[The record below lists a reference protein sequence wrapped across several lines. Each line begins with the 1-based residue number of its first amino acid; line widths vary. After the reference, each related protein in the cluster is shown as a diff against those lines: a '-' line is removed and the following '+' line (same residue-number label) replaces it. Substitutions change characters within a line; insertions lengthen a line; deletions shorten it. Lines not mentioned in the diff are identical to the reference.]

1 MTNSESITCLPQEWE
16 TPTQVVRRV
25 GFSYRYTY
33 ARSADSQASGERGQD
48 YLTIREDEQRLAFAL
63 CDGVSQSFFGDL
75 AARWVGEALLSWLW
89 EELPPSDDHEKL
101 QVSLA
106 HRLRALAATAQEQ
119 VNTLPLPEG
128 LPLMVRDVLEAK
140 RALGSQSTFAGGMI
154 DTAAKRF
161 ILVWMG
167 DSRIRLWGPDGLEHT
182 DELGDTFHTHERWSS
197 HQGLV
202 GEVHVFTAPLEGVSR
217 IAVYSDGL
225 AQAAGSLA
233 TSPRNQALDALITD
247 AGHSPT
253 SDDVSFLELWLGAAP
268 DLGPLPLPAPVRVD
282 VTRMAGQLRTTWQPV
297 PGATHYQVE
306 YQSSDGTRSWEVSQ
320 PEWGLAEE
328 HPSAVAGGLRVRAW
342 RDDEPGQWSVPVPIP
357 AVGQPSLQGAGET
370 QPAMPPASRPV
381 AASVAGP
388 STPLLLLAMV
398 AVAGFLC
405 IAAAV
410 IVWRTPLGRGLLPAP
425 TMSPTSTPTP
435 TIASATPTLASS
447 PTATLP
453 LVPTATLESSPTLE
467 PTWTATATPT
477 TTPTLTWTPTPTPS
491 PTATPTPTWTLT
503 PTPTWT
509 LTPTPTATSTP
520 MPTPTLSPTLV
531 QSPTL
536 TPTVS
541 STPASSPPAKPTAT
555 LEPSLNE
562 PSTPDDLSSTTVGPE
577 AVSTGEGMWYTILA
591 V

>member
-16 TPTQVVRRV
+16 TPAQVVRRG
-25 GFSYRYTY
+25 GFSYRYSY
-33 ARSADSQASGERGQD
+33 ARSADSQASGEPGQD

-89 EELPPSDDHEKL
+89 EELPPSGDHEKL

-106 HRLRALAATAQEQ
+106 HRLRALAATAQEK

-128 LPLMVRDVLEAK
+128 LP
-140 RALGSQSTFAGGMI
+140 QSTFAGGMI
-154 DTAAKRF
+154 DTAAKRL

-182 DELGDTFHTHERWSS
+182 DELGDTFHTQERWSS

-202 GEVHVFTAPLEGVSR
+202 GQMHVFAAPLEGVSR
-217 IAVYSDGL
+217 VAAYSDGL
-225 AQAAGSLA
+225 ARLT
-233 TSPRNQALDALITD
+233 TSPSNQALDGLITD
-247 AGHSPT
+247 AGQSST
-253 SDDVSFLELWLGAAP
+253 SDDVSFLELRLGPAP
-268 DLGPLPLPAPVRVD
+268 DWGPLPLPAPVRAVD
-282 VTRMAGQLRTTWQPV
+282 
-297 PGATHYQVE
+297 
-306 YQSSDGTRSWEVSQ
+306 
-320 PEWGLAEE
+320 
-328 HPSAVAGGLRVRAW
+328 
-342 RDDEPGQWSVPVPIP
+342 
-357 AVGQPSLQGAGET
+357 QPSLQGAVET
-370 QPAMPPASRPV
+370 QPAMSPASRPV

-388 STPLLLLAMV
+388 STPLWLLPMV

-405 IAAAV
+405 VAAAV

-425 TMSPTSTPTP
+425 TMTATSTPTP
-435 TIASATPTLASS
+435 AEPLPLVASATPALASS

-453 LVPTATLESSPTLE
+453 LVPTATLESSPTLA
-467 PTWTATATPT
+467 PTWTATATPVPT
-477 TTPTLTWTPTPTPS
+477 TTPMLTWTPSPTSS

-503 PTPTWT
+503 PTPTRT

-520 MPTPTLSPTLV
+520 MPTPTPSPTLV

-541 STPASSPPAKPTAT
+541 STPAPSPGAEPTAT
-555 LEPSLNE
+555 LEPSLNA
-562 PSTPDDLSSTTVGPE
+562 PPTLDDLSSIREGPE
-577 AVSTGEGMWYTILA
+577 AVSAGEGMWYTILA
-591 V
+591 G

>member
-16 TPTQVVRRV
+16 TPAQVVRRG
-25 GFSYRYTY
+25 GFSYRYSY
-33 ARSADSQASGERGQD
+33 ARSADSQASGEPGQD

-89 EELPPSDDHEKL
+89 EELPPGDDVENL

-106 HRLRALAATAQEQ
+106 HRLRALAATAQQQ

-128 LPLMVRDVLEAK
+128 IAPMVRDVLEEK

-154 DTAAKRF
+154 DMAAKR
-161 ILVWMG
+161 LTMVWMG
-167 DSRIRLWGPDGLEHT
+167 DSRIRLWGPDGLERT

-202 GEVHVFTAPLEGVSR
+202 GEVHVFAAPLEGVSR
-217 IAVYSDGL
+217 IAAYSDGL
-225 AQAAGSLA
+225 VQAAGSLT
-233 TSPRNQALDALITD
+233 TSPSNQALDGLITD
-247 AGHSPT
+247 AGQSST
-253 SDDVSFLELWLGAAP
+253 SDDVSFLELWLGPAP
-268 DLGPLPLPAPVRVD
+268 DWGPLPLPAPVRAVD
-282 VTRMAGQLRTTWQPV
+282 
-297 PGATHYQVE
+297 
-306 YQSSDGTRSWEVSQ
+306 
-320 PEWGLAEE
+320 
-328 HPSAVAGGLRVRAW
+328 
-342 RDDEPGQWSVPVPIP
+342 
-357 AVGQPSLQGAGET
+357 QPSLQEAVET
-370 QPAMPPASRPV
+370 QPAMPPGVPPV

-388 STPLLLLAMV
+388 STPLLLLPMV

-425 TMSPTSTPTP
+425 TMTATSTPTP
-435 TIASATPTLASS
+435 AEPLPLVASATPALASS

-453 LVPTATLESSPTLE
+453 LVLTATLESSPTLA
-467 PTWTATATPT
+467 PTWTATATPVPT
-477 TTPTLTWTPTPTPS
+477 TTPMLTWTPPPTSS

-503 PTPTWT
+503 PTPTRT
-509 LTPTPTATSTP
+509 LTPTPTPTATSTP
-520 MPTPTLSPTLV
+520 MPTPTPSPTVV

-541 STPASSPPAKPTAT
+541 
-555 LEPSLNE
+555 
-562 PSTPDDLSSTTVGPE
+562 STPDDLSSTTVGPE
-577 AVSTGEGMWYTILA
+577 AVSAGEEMWYAILA
-591 V
+591 G